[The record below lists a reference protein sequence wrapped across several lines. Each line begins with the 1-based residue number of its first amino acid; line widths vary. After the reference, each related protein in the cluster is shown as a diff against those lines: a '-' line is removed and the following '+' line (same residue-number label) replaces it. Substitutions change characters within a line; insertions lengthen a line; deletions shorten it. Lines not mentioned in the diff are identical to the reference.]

1 MAKSLEFVRD
11 DARSKAA
18 AQCDQL
24 LGAIVGCSACRV
36 VGNLKGGT

>member
-18 AQCDQL
+18 AQRDQL
-24 LGAIVGCSACRV
+24 LGAIWFFSMSCGWQPE
-36 VGNLKGGT
+36 GGTL